1 MHTELLWLNT
11 TLAYMPKKLLLQHEK
26 HFTKKPFNWLF
37 LLIFLFLVAFL
48 PKKAKFNKCFTWL
61 KDFIIQLCDHTGY
74 KFWLCI
80 GKEWYSRHQGPTI
93 IIYHIL
99 QKQMGK
105 IKYETKHSIGTDLL
119 TNSRLTTYLYLC
131 TWTLA
136 KSF

>member
-1 MHTELLWLNT
+1 MD
-11 TLAYMPKKLLLQHEK
+11 
-26 HFTKKPFNWLF
+26 
-37 LLIFLFLVAFL
+37 FL

-105 IKYETKHSIGTDLL
+105 IKYETKHSSGTELL
-119 TNSRLTTYLYLC
+119 TLDSGVNVGVRLLIFEKF
-131 TWTLA
+131 WRQKKNNRNA
-136 KSF
+136 